1 MSEKESVT
9 SEVSTES
16 VAEAPAPESAS
27 SESLASEAPA
37 SDSMPGWGR
46 RVGLFLTAQ
55 TISMFG
61 SFLVQYAIMW
71 HLTLTTKSGLVL
83 ALAAIFGFL
92 PQAIVSIFAGVWADR
107 VNRKMMIIV
116 ADASIALSTLGL
128 AFLMLSGVDDLWLI
142 FLVMGV
148 RSVGA
153 GIQMPA
159 VSALIPQIVPSDK
172 LMRVNGINSSIQSA
186 MGLLAP
192 VAAAAV
198 YANMSL
204 VPIFFI
210 DVVTAVIGISLF
222 AFIPVPSLERVNAA
236 DKPTYFAD
244 LKDGMNYIFTHD
256 LVRWVMGI
264 FAVVFLL
271 AVAPSNLSP
280 LLIARNFGSE
290 VWMLTVAEIL
300 FSVGMALGGV
310 LLATFAAKVNKISLI
325 IGTSVAFGFLSMAM
339 GFAPNIYVFYVLF
352 FIIGLIVPSF
362 FTSAMT
368 TLQETVEPERQ
379 GRVFGFVGIVISVAM
394 PIGMSVLGPL
404 ADVFAVENLLV
415 ASGLTMIIAV
425 SLAVLLPA
433 GRRAVAAARASSEEP
448 KSEQTQEDQPAG

>member
-1 MSEKESVT
+1 MSEND
-9 SEVSTES
+9 
-16 VAEAPAPESAS
+16 
-27 SESLASEAPA
+27 L
-37 SDSMPGWGR
+37 MPGWAR

-55 TISMFG
+55 TISVFG

-71 HLTLTTKSGLVL
+71 HLTLTTKSGVVL

-107 VNRKMMIIV
+107 VNRKIMIIA
-116 ADASIALSTLGL
+116 ADASIALATLGL
-128 AFLMLSGVDDLWLI
+128 ALLMLSGVSDLWLI
-142 FLVMGV
+142 FLVMAV

-153 GIQMPA
+153 GVQMPA
-159 VSALIPQIVPSDK
+159 VSAVIPQIVPADK
-172 LMRVNGINSSIQSA
+172 LMRINGINSSIQSVI
-186 MGLLAP
+186 GLLAP

-198 YANMSL
+198 YANMSI

-210 DVVTAVIGISLF
+210 DVVTAIIGISIF
-222 AFIPVPSLERVNAA
+222 SFIRVPSLERVSAD
-236 DKPTYFAD
+236 DKPSYFAD

-280 LLIARNFGSE
+280 LFIARNFGSE
-290 VWMLTVAEIL
+290 VWKLTVAEVL
-300 FSVGMALGGV
+300 FSIGMALGGV
-310 LLATFAAKVNKISLI
+310 ALATFASKVNKISLI
-325 IGTSVAFGFLSMAM
+325 IATSISFGFLSIAM
-339 GFAPNIYVFYVLF
+339 GLSPNLIVFYALF
-352 FIIGLIVPSF
+352 FVIGLIVPSF

-404 ADVFAVENLLV
+404 ADVFPVENLLV
-415 ASGLTMIIAV
+415 ASGVAMIIAV
-425 SLAVLLPA
+425 GLAVSLPA
-433 GRRAVAAARASSEEP
+433 GRRAVAAARASTKTS
-448 KSEQTQEDQPAG
+448 SQTPADQPVG